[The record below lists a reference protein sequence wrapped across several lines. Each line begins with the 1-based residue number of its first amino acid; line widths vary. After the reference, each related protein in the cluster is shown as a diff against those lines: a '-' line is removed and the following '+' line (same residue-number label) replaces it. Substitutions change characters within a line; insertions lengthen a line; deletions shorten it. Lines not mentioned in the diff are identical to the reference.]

1 MPSDGSPVLFR
12 IAARG
17 VSRRSLAEF
26 ARRLQAEVAGGREFC
41 CLITGDAELRRMNR
55 DFRGRDYP
63 TDVLSFP
70 ADLNRDTNAGL
81 GEIAISYDR
90 AREQAHERGH
100 DTGDELRVL
109 LLHGVLHLTGL
120 DHERDN
126 GRMARVEKRW
136 RKHFGLPVAL
146 IERVHA

>member
-12 IAARG
+12 VSARG
-17 VSRRSLAEF
+17 LSRRSLAEF
-26 ARRLQAEVAGGREFC
+26 ARRLKDEVAGGREFC
-41 CLITGDAELRRMNR
+41 CLISDDAELQRLNREFRR
-55 DFRGRDYP
+55 RDYP

-70 ADLNRDTNAGL
+70 VPPRNRNGAL

-90 AREQAHERGH
+90 ARQQALEHGH
-100 DTGDELRVL
+100 DTADELRIL

-120 DHERDN
+120 DHERDT

-136 RKHFGLPVAL
+136 RKHFGLPAGL
-146 IERVHA
+146 IERVRA